1 MIYVISEKNNWN
13 MLKLSKKI
21 EYGLLAMQY
30 IASNIENNRE
40 KVISAKEISSKLNIP
55 FEFLSKTLQK
65 LMKSGL
71 IESQQGN
78 KGGYILAKSPD
89 STSLAEIIIALDEK
103 AELVE
108 CFTTQNDSTCSRT
121 NKCSIRGPIKN
132 IQNKIDRVFK
142 STTLAELLDNKF
154 INKNTQ

>member
-1 MIYVISEKNNWN
+1 

-21 EYGLLAMQY
+21 EYGILAMQY
-30 IASNIENNRE
+30 IASNTETNTE
-40 KVISAKEISSKLNIP
+40 KLISAKEIALKLNIP

-78 KGGYILAKSPD
+78 KGGYILSKSPNK
-89 STSLAEIIIALDEK
+89 TSLAEIIIALDDK

-108 CFTTQNDSTCSRT
+108 CFSNESDSTCSRT
-121 NKCSIRGPIKN
+121 SSCTIRGPIKN
-132 IQNKIDRVFK
+132 IQNKIDSIFK
-142 STTLAELLDNKF
+142 SITLAELLDKRLL
-154 INKNTQ
+154 T

>member
-1 MIYVISEKNNWN
+1 

-21 EYGLLAMQY
+21 EYGILAMQY
-30 IASNIENNRE
+30 IASNMDIKGG

-78 KGGYILAKSPD
+78 KGGYVLAKSPK
-89 STSLAEIIIALDEK
+89 STSLAEIILALEDK
-103 AELVE
+103 TQLVE
-108 CFTTQNDSTCSRT
+108 CFSDDDASTCSRT
-121 NKCSIRGPIKN
+121 TRCSIKGPIKN
-132 IQNKIDRVFK
+132 IQKKINNIFNT
-142 STTLAELLDNKF
+142 TTLAELIDKRLL
-154 INKNTQ
+154 T